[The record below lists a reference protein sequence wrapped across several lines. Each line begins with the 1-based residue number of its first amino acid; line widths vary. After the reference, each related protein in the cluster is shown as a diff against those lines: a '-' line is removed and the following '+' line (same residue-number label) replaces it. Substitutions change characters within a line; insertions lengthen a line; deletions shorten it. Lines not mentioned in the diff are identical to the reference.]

1 MPMFNSKIFKIM
13 KKVYIV
19 LAIIFMSF
27 AGVSCTAES
36 VTEEIPGQFAD
47 GDTGG
52 QSGTINPPPPPTK
65 P

>member
-1 MPMFNSKIFKIM
+1 M
-13 KKVYIV
+13 KKVNVILAIV
-19 LAIIFMSF
+19 LMSF

-36 VTEEIPGQFAD
+36 VTEEIPAQFAD

-52 QSGTINPPPPPTK
+52 QDGTLTPPPPPKK